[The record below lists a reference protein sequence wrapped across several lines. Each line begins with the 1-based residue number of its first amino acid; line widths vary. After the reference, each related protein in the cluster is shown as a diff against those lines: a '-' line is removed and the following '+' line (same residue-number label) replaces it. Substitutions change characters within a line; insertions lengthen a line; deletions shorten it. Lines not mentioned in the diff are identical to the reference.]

1 MKAFLFSFC
10 YNILYTVGWLV
21 TLPSYLLKQKRRGGF
36 GTGLLERFGLYRV
49 SYNRE
54 PKGVLYVHAVSVGE
68 VVLALKFLRAW
79 LRERGGSAVLAT
91 STATGHATAVSAQ
104 IPGVRVIYAPFD
116 LLGLPGWC
124 FDRFEPEA
132 IVLVEAE
139 LWPNF
144 ARAAKVRGIPMAMI
158 NARMSARSESRYRAF
173 KWISKYYFSFLDAM
187 GVQDKG
193 DVRRFESVG
202 VRSSIIHVTGSIKFD
217 QQMAER
223 RETNAEFASILDKL
237 KRGKPVVL
245 AASTHDGE
253 EVLIAEAARKAGGF
267 PLIVPMYNTAGC
279 IARCVKSICAQ
290 TYKSIEILLLNDGST
305 DDTLAV
311 CRALAASDHRIA
323 LVDKTNTGAADTR
336 NQGIA
341 LAHGKYIQFVDS
353 DDWLAPDF
361 TEKLVSAAEAHTA
374 DLVIAPFWM
383 VYPENYVEHIRPWE
397 KALQHVLQRNP
408 PRTQAYGYLPA
419 GVYTGQEYAK
429 HLIQKPNTF
438 YYGSPCNKLY
448 RRDLLRKHSLH
459 FRKELF
465 AEDQLFNTE
474 YLRFVRTAV
483 SIPDIGYYYLQNSQS
498 VSHSRVTTA
507 DILRLRRRVM
517 LLYRDI
523 YTELGIYP
531 ETRAAILRS
540 PFGEN
545 EFTLPPLD
553 TPQTHCCKL

>member
-1 MKAFLFSFC
+1 MEQPLVSIVIPV
-10 YNILYTVGWLV
+10 YNAA
-21 TLPSYLLKQKRRGGF
+21 PD
-36 GTGLLERFGLYRV
+36 
-49 SYNRE
+49 
-54 PKGVLYVHAVSVGE
+54 
-68 VVLALKFLRAW
+68 LARC
-79 LRERGGSAVLAT
+79 
-91 STATGHATAVSAQ
+91 
-104 IPGVRVIYAPFD
+104 I
-116 LLGLPGWC
+116 
-124 FDRFEPEA
+124 
-132 IVLVEAE
+132 
-139 LWPNF
+139 
-144 ARAAKVRGIPMAMI
+144 
-158 NARMSARSESRYRAF
+158 
-173 KWISKYYFSFLDAM
+173 
-187 GVQDKG
+187 
-193 DVRRFESVG
+193 ESV
-202 VRSSIIHVTGSIKFD
+202 
-217 QQMAER
+217 
-223 RETNAEFASILDKL
+223 
-237 KRGKPVVL
+237 
-245 AASTHDGE
+245 
-253 EVLIAEAARKAGGF
+253 RK
-267 PLIVPMYNTAGC
+267 
-279 IARCVKSICAQ
+279 Q
-290 TYKSIEILLLNDGST
+290 TYRNIEVFLVNDGSK
-305 DDTLAV
+305 DASSPICHMYERIDPRVHVIDKENAGV
-311 CRALAASDHRIA
+311 SAAR
-323 LVDKTNTGAADTR
+323 NTGIAAA
-336 NQGIA
+336 Q
-341 LAHGKYIQFVDS
+341 GKYIQFVDS

-474 YLRFVRTAV
+474 YLRYVRTAV
-483 SIPDIGYYYLQNSQS
+483 SIPDIGYYYLQCSQS

>member
-1 MKAFLFSFC
+1 MEQPLVSIVIPV
-10 YNILYTVGWLV
+10 YNAA
-21 TLPSYLLKQKRRGGF
+21 PD
-36 GTGLLERFGLYRV
+36 
-49 SYNRE
+49 
-54 PKGVLYVHAVSVGE
+54 
-68 VVLALKFLRAW
+68 LARC
-79 LRERGGSAVLAT
+79 
-91 STATGHATAVSAQ
+91 
-104 IPGVRVIYAPFD
+104 I
-116 LLGLPGWC
+116 
-124 FDRFEPEA
+124 
-132 IVLVEAE
+132 
-139 LWPNF
+139 
-144 ARAAKVRGIPMAMI
+144 
-158 NARMSARSESRYRAF
+158 
-173 KWISKYYFSFLDAM
+173 
-187 GVQDKG
+187 
-193 DVRRFESVG
+193 ESV
-202 VRSSIIHVTGSIKFD
+202 
-217 QQMAER
+217 
-223 RETNAEFASILDKL
+223 
-237 KRGKPVVL
+237 
-245 AASTHDGE
+245 
-253 EVLIAEAARKAGGF
+253 RK
-267 PLIVPMYNTAGC
+267 
-279 IARCVKSICAQ
+279 Q
-290 TYKSIEILLLNDGST
+290 TYRNIEVFLVNDGSK
-305 DDTLAV
+305 DASSPICHMYERIDPRVHVIDKENAGV
-311 CRALAASDHRIA
+311 SAAR
-323 LVDKTNTGAADTR
+323 NTGIAAA
-336 NQGIA
+336 Q
-341 LAHGKYIQFVDS
+341 GKYIQFVDS

-408 PRTQAYGYLPA
+408 PRTRAYGYLPA

-448 RRDLLRKHSLH
+448 RRDLLLKHSLH

-507 DILRLRRRVM
+507 DILSLRRRVM

>member
-1 MKAFLFSFC
+1 MEQPLVSIVIPV
-10 YNILYTVGWLV
+10 YNAA
-21 TLPSYLLKQKRRGGF
+21 PD
-36 GTGLLERFGLYRV
+36 
-49 SYNRE
+49 
-54 PKGVLYVHAVSVGE
+54 
-68 VVLALKFLRAW
+68 LARC
-79 LRERGGSAVLAT
+79 
-91 STATGHATAVSAQ
+91 
-104 IPGVRVIYAPFD
+104 I
-116 LLGLPGWC
+116 
-124 FDRFEPEA
+124 
-132 IVLVEAE
+132 
-139 LWPNF
+139 
-144 ARAAKVRGIPMAMI
+144 
-158 NARMSARSESRYRAF
+158 
-173 KWISKYYFSFLDAM
+173 
-187 GVQDKG
+187 
-193 DVRRFESVG
+193 ESV
-202 VRSSIIHVTGSIKFD
+202 
-217 QQMAER
+217 
-223 RETNAEFASILDKL
+223 
-237 KRGKPVVL
+237 
-245 AASTHDGE
+245 
-253 EVLIAEAARKAGGF
+253 RK
-267 PLIVPMYNTAGC
+267 
-279 IARCVKSICAQ
+279 Q
-290 TYKSIEILLLNDGST
+290 TYRNIEVFLVNDGSK
-305 DDTLAV
+305 DASSPICHMYERIDPRVHVIDKENAGV
-311 CRALAASDHRIA
+311 SAAR
-323 LVDKTNTGAADTR
+323 NTGIAAA
-336 NQGIA
+336 Q
-341 LAHGKYIQFVDS
+341 GKYIQFVDS

-408 PRTQAYGYLPA
+408 PRTRAYGYLPA

-438 YYGSPCNKLY
+438 YYGSPCNKFY

-474 YLRFVRTAV
+474 YLRYVRTAV

-507 DILRLRRRVM
+507 DILSLRRRVM